1 MTVLVEQITDKALLL
16 PSEQRLALVEML
28 LASLN
33 VPTQAEVDKAW
44 AEEAER
50 RVRDVDDGKVTP
62 LSGEKVFRDLR
73 RRLAR

>member
-16 PSEQRLALVEML
+16 PSEQRLALVERL

-50 RVRDVDDGKVTP
+50 RVREVDEGKVTP